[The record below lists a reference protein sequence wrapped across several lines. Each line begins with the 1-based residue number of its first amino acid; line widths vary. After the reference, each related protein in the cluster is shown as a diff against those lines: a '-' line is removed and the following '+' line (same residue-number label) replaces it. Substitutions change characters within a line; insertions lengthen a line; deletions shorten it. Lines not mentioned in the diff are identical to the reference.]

1 MWQNS
6 SLRFLVNCIDCP
18 GFSSIILFC
27 RSIFSSLQIVLS
39 IDAEK
44 GVHIIG
50 ASYFAAM

>member
-6 SLRFLVNCIDCP
+6 SLRFFDSCIDCP

-27 RSIFSSLQIVLS
+27 MSIFSSLQIVLS
-39 IDAEK
+39 ISAEN
-44 GVHIIG
+44 GVHMIG